1 MDKRRVGGTATVILC
16 TLCLLAVS
24 LSTGAKSEDRDVSV
38 LTEERPMHRSA
49 IPTATICT
57 GAVYVDGVHGVFYTL
72 DNITDCPDKGIVDF
86 ILANRDEVGL
96 AVFDIEVPE
105 DDLPAGDSGSGRG

>member
-1 MDKRRVGGTATVILC
+1 
-16 TLCLLAVS
+16 
-24 LSTGAKSEDRDVSV
+24 
-38 LTEERPMHRSA
+38 MHRST
-49 IPTATICT
+49 IPTTTICT

-72 DNITDCPDKGIVDF
+72 DNITECPDKGIVDF

-105 DDLPAGDSGSGRG
+105 DGVPAVDSGSVEG